1 MTAPAPRRV
10 AARRPAALLIGLAPG
25 LAALATLLGAPA
37 APPPALAIDAAGSE
51 LRFTITRPGE
61 TIDGHAH
68 EFTGEV
74 AVDPARPEE
83 GSSVVLRVRSASL
96 ETGNRMRDRKMR
108 KTHLEVERFPEIVF
122 RSTSIRLSA
131 DGKGAGA
138 PDPLRPGEPRKALV
152 EGVLALHGVERTILF
167 PAAIRYDSGSLTAE
181 GDVTLRLTDHA
192 IPIPRFL
199 WIVLD
204 DEVKLHFRFVAG
216 PRAGRGAAETNRAP

>member
-1 MTAPAPRRV
+1 M
-10 AARRPAALLIGLAPG
+10 RRPAALLTGLLAPG

-37 APPPALAIDAAGSE
+37 APRAAAPPTLAIDAAGSE

-74 AVDPARPEE
+74 AVDPARPGE

-108 KTHLEVERFPEIVF
+108 NTHLEVERFPEIVF
-122 RSTSIRLSA
+122 SSTSIRLSA
-131 DGKGAGA
+131 DGEAEAA
-138 PDPLRPGEPRKALV
+138 PGPLRPGEPRKALV

-167 PAAIRYDSGSLTAE
+167 PVAIRYDTGSLTAE

-204 DEVKLHFRFVAG
+204 DEVKLHFRFEAG
-216 PRAGRGAAETNRAP
+216 PRPGPGAAETETNRAP